1 MEKNT
6 IKEWASDDQPR
17 QKLLTKGVENLSDS
31 ELLAILINHGIPG
44 KSALSLAKELLLHCK
59 NDLNAMGN
67 MSVRSICKL
76 KIKGL
81 GEAKA
86 ISITAALELGL
97 RRHQLIVKKDIIK
110 SSQDIAEFLRA
121 KLAHKQQEI
130 FAVLF
135 LNRGNRVI
143 AMETVSEGGI
153 TGTVVDIRIILKK
166 AVLHDAVSIILCHNH
181 PSGNLQPS
189 RADEMITQKIKEA
202 AAFFDIRLLDHI
214 IVSIDGHYSFADE
227 GKLG

>member
-17 QKLLTKGVENLSDS
+17 QKLLSKGVENLSDS

-44 KSALSLAKELLLHCK
+44 KSALSLAKELLQHCR
-59 NDLNAMGN
+59 NDLNNMGN
-67 MSVRSICKL
+67 MSVKSICKL
-76 KIKGL
+76 GIKGL

-97 RRHQLIVKKDIIK
+97 RRHQLIVKKDTIK

-121 KLAHKQQEI
+121 KLAHKTKEI

-135 LNRGNRVI
+135 LNRANRI
-143 AMETVSEGGI
+143 IELETISEGGI
-153 TGTVVDIRIILKK
+153 TGTVVDIRIIMKK
-166 AVLHDAVSIILCHNH
+166 AVLHDAISIILCHNH

-202 AAFFDIRLLDHI
+202 ALLFDIRLLDHI